1 MREGTPS
8 RWTVLA
14 LGICAQASASS
25 FLYGLPF
32 LIPYLRRTEGL
43 ELVQAASLVA
53 APSLGLV
60 LTLVAWGAL
69 ADRIGER
76 VVMASGL
83 ALAGGVL
90 LASLGTDSFGGR
102 WTAWALVGAAGA
114 SVNAASGRA
123 VMGWFAVHERGL
135 AMGAR
140 QMSQP
145 LGVALAGLVLPPL
158 ARAHGLG
165 VALAAPALA
174 CLLVATLVAV
184 FVADPPRP
192 APNPVTGPGSYDAA
206 EVTGRRRRLRVTPYG
221 TPTLWRVHGA
231 SALLVVPQFAV
242 AGFGAEFLVRTRGW
256 DPALAGRVLAA
267 VSLAGAVGRLGA
279 GRWSDVVGSRLGPMR
294 QIAVVCAV
302 LMVTL
307 GLGAAT
313 GSALVVVPLALA
325 AVVSVTDNGLG
336 YTATAEIAGRAWSGR
351 ALGLQNTAQNLVA
364 FATPPAFA
372 AVVGLGGYPWA
383 FGVCALAPALAA
395 AATPVR
401 ATL

>member
-1 MREGTPS
+1 MVQRVPS

-14 LGICAQASASS
+14 LGIAAQASASV

-32 LIPYLRRTEGL
+32 LVPYLRRTEHL
-43 ELVQAASLVA
+43 SLLQAGALVA

-69 ADRIGER
+69 ADRYGER

-83 ALAGGVL
+83 ALAGGLL
-90 LASLGTDSFGGR
+90 LASLGLGSYAGR

-123 VMGWFAVHERGL
+123 VMGWFSVHERGV

-145 LGVALAGLVLPPL
+145 LGVALAGLTLPAL
-158 ARAHGLG
+158 AASHGLG
-165 VALAAPALA
+165 AALAAPALA
-174 CLLVATLVAV
+174 CLLVAALVALL
-184 FVADPPRP
+184 VADPPRTP
-192 APNPVTGPGSYDAA
+192 AERSRTTLRNSPYAA
-206 EVTGRRRRLRVTPYG
+206 T
-221 TPTLWRVHGA
+221 TLWRVHGA

-256 DPALAGRVLAA
+256 DPAQAGRVLAA
-267 VSLAGAVGRLGA
+267 VSLAGAFGRLAA
-279 GRWSDVVGSRLGPMR
+279 GRWSDVVGSRLRPMR
-294 QIAVVCAV
+294 QIAVVCAFV
-302 LMVTL
+302 MAALAA
-307 GLGAAT
+307 GATT
-313 GSALVVVPLALA
+313 GSALVVAPLALA

-351 ALGLQNTAQNLVA
+351 ALSMQNTAQNLVA

-372 AVVGLGGYPWA
+372 ALVGLGGYPWA
-383 FGVCALAPALAA
+383 FGLCALTPALAA
-395 AATPVR
+395 VATPVR
-401 ATL
+401 SSS